1 MNDLHSSLSE
11 TWEMFLDFLEVTE
24 TLGLESW
31 TYFPKCW
38 WSVLLALKDQK
49 QRVFSEMRLNKWSCL
64 PPEAIDGKG
73 SVSLYD

>member
-1 MNDLHSSLSE
+1 MGN
-11 TWEMFLDFLEVTE
+11 V
-24 TLGLESW
+24 LGLPGGYGNTW